1 MKRWR
6 ELFSART
13 LSLYAL
19 REHFGPFTFALTV
32 FTFIMLMN
40 QVARQFQNL
49 AGKGLGAE
57 IIVQVFVLSIPLSVA
72 ITIPMAVLVATMA
85 AFGRLAGDNE
95 ITAIQAN
102 GVGFHQLLAP
112 SVAAAIVL
120 TLFTFWFNDRVL
132 PESNHRLSQLMME
145 IQRAKPTVVLQ
156 EKRIVDPTG
165 LAEYRILPDRID
177 RTTNMMYGVRIFDTT
192 DLQLQRTIIADS
204 GRMDYTE
211 GGEDAVLTLWH
222 GTVHNRNVAQLG
234 EYERL
239 AFVEQRLVLKGVGT
253 KIERAAELAG
263 MRSDR
268 EMNLETLMQNVHTE
282 EDKVRAARRELGRM
296 TARHVASLL
305 DDSLTIARIDSA
317 AALERTDSLSPAI
330 VPEQDLGFDRSL
342 DEQRYRVSM
351 VGRLNDGIDYAAR
364 QRNKFLVEY
373 HKKYAIPVACFVF
386 VLIGA
391 PIGVRARR
399 GGLGFAMGM
408 STLVFVFYYLA
419 LTGGENLA
427 DRRLLPPW
435 LGMWISNI
443 VFFAFGL
450 WLLRRTARETAG
462 RRLRLPRW
470 WPERLGGGREAA
482 PAAVAGLHSGAGV
495 GAGEA

>member
-1 MKRWR
+1 MSRWR
-6 ELFSART
+6 EWFSART
-13 LSLYAL
+13 LSIYAL
-19 REHFGPFTFALTV
+19 REHLGPFVFALTV

-57 IIVQVFVLSIPLSVA
+57 VIVEVFVLSIPLSVA

-112 SVAAAIVL
+112 TVGAAIAL
-120 TLFTFWFNDRVL
+120 TLVTFWFNDNVL

-165 LAEYRILPDRID
+165 LGEYRILPDRID

-192 DLQLQRTIIADS
+192 NLQVQRTILADS
-204 GRMDYTE
+204 GRMDYTAN
-211 GGEDAVLTLWH
+211 GEDAVMTLWD
-222 GTVHNRNVAQLG
+222 GTVHNRNVANLG

-239 AFVEQRLVLKGVGT
+239 GFVEQRLVLRGVGT

-268 EMNLETLMQNVHTE
+268 EMDLATLMQNVRAE
-282 EDKVRAARRELGRM
+282 EQKIGAARRELERA
-296 TARHVASLL
+296 TERHVVGLF
-305 DDSLTIARIDSA
+305 DDTLAVAAIDSVA
-317 AALERTDSLSPAI
+317 VLERTDSLSPAI
-330 VPEQDLGFDRSL
+330 IPSRDIGFERAL

-391 PIGVRARR
+391 PVGVRARR

-450 WLLRRTARETAG
+450 WLLRRTARETASRG
-462 RRLRLPRW
+462 RRLPGWWPRW
-470 WPERLGGGREAA
+470 LGGRAREAS
-482 PAAVAGLHSGAGV
+482 PAA
-495 GAGEA
+495 EAA

>member
-1 MKRWR
+1 MSRWR
-6 ELFSART
+6 EWFSART
-13 LSLYAL
+13 LSTYAL
-19 REHFGPFTFALTV
+19 REHFGPFAFALTV

-57 IIVQVFVLSIPLSVA
+57 VIVQVFVLSIPLSVA

-102 GVGFHQLLAP
+102 GVAFHQLLAP
-112 SVAAAIVL
+112 TLGAALAL
-120 TLFTFWFNDRVL
+120 TLFTFWFNDHVL

-165 LAEYRILPDRID
+165 LGEYRILPDHID

-192 DLQLQRTIIADS
+192 DLQIQRTILADS
-204 GRMDYTE
+204 GRMDYTL

-222 GTVHNRNVAQLG
+222 GTIHNRNVSNLG

-239 AFVEQRLVLKGVGT
+239 TFVQQMLVLEGVGT
-253 KIERAAELAG
+253 KIERAAEMAG

-268 EMNLETLMQNVHTE
+268 EMNLATLMENVRAE
-282 EDKVRAARRELGRM
+282 EEKIRAARRELERA
-296 TARHVASLL
+296 TERHVMALFDDTLAVAS
-305 DDSLTIARIDSA
+305 IDST
-317 AALERTDSLSPAI
+317 AALERIDSLAPAI
-330 VPEQDLGFDRSL
+330 VEERDLGFERAL

-351 VGRLNDGIDYAAR
+351 VDRLNEGIDYAAR

-391 PIGVRARR
+391 PVGVRARR

-443 VFFAFGL
+443 VFFAFGA
-450 WLLRRTARETAG
+450 WLLRRTARETAS
-462 RRLRLPRW
+462 RRWGLPRW
-470 WPERLGGGREAA
+470 WPSRLGGKGREDRPIDAA
-482 PAAVAGLHSGAGV
+482 RGIDEV
-495 GAGEA
+495 

>member
-1 MKRWR
+1 MSRWR
-6 ELFSART
+6 EWFHART

-19 REHFGPFTFALTV
+19 REHLGPFAFALTV

-57 IIVQVFVLSIPLSVA
+57 LIVEVFVLSIPLSVA

-95 ITAIQAN
+95 VTAMQAN
-102 GVGFHQLLAP
+102 GVGFHQILAP
-112 SVAAAIVL
+112 TIGAALAL

-165 LAEYRILPDRID
+165 LGQYRILPDRID

-192 DLQLQRTIIADS
+192 DLQIQRTIIADS
-204 GRMDYTE
+204 GRMDYTAN
-211 GGEDAVLTLWH
+211 GEDAVLTLWH
-222 GTVHNRNVAQLG
+222 GTIHNRNVSKPG

-239 AFVEQRLVLKGVGT
+239 AFIHQRMVLQGVGS
-253 KIERAAELAG
+253 KIERASELAG

-268 EMNLETLMQNVHTE
+268 EMNLETLMDNVHNE
-282 EDKVRAARRELGRM
+282 EDKIRAARREVERTAERHLATLLGD
-296 TARHVASLL
+296 TLAV
-305 DDSLTIARIDSA
+305 ARIDSLTDA
-317 AALERTDSLSPAI
+317 EQADTLLSTILPVRDVGFERA
-330 VPEQDLGFDRSL
+330 L

-351 VGRLNDGIDYAAR
+351 VARLNEGIDYAAR

-391 PIGVRARR
+391 PVGVRARR

-419 LTGGENLA
+419 LTGGENLS

-435 LGMWISNI
+435 LGMWISNL

-450 WLLRRTARETAG
+450 WLLRRTARETAS
-462 RRLRLPRW
+462 RRSWLLRW
-470 WPERLGGGREAA
+470 WPKRLGGRRDEESRAD
-482 PAAVAGLHSGAGV
+482 GA
-495 GAGEA
+495 

>member
-1 MKRWR
+1 MSRWR
-6 ELFSART
+6 EWFSART

-19 REHFGPFTFALTV
+19 REHLGPFAFALTV

-57 IIVQVFVLSIPLSVA
+57 LIVEVFVLSIPLSVA

-95 ITAIQAN
+95 VTAMQAN
-102 GVGFHQLLAP
+102 GVGFHQILAP
-112 SVAAAIVL
+112 TVGAALAL

-165 LAEYRILPDRID
+165 LGEYRILPDHID

-192 DLQLQRTIIADS
+192 DLQIQRTIIADS

-211 GGEDAVLTLWH
+211 NGEDAVLTLWH
-222 GTVHNRNVAQLG
+222 GTIHNRSVSKPG

-239 AFVEQRLVLKGVGT
+239 AFVQQRMVLQGVGSR
-253 KIERAAELAG
+253 IERASELAG

-268 EMNLETLMQNVHTE
+268 EMNLETLMDNVHNE
-282 EDKVRAARRELGRM
+282 EDRIRAARRELER
-296 TARHVASLL
+296 TAERHLATLL
-305 DDSLTIARIDSA
+305 GDTLTVARIDSLTA
-317 AALERTDSLSPAI
+317 AEQADTLSSAILPVRDVGFERA
-330 VPEQDLGFDRSL
+330 L

-351 VGRLNDGIDYAAR
+351 IARLNEGIDYAAR

-391 PIGVRARR
+391 PVGVRARR

-419 LTGGENLA
+419 LTGGENLS

-435 LGMWISNI
+435 LGMWISNL

-450 WLLRRTARETAG
+450 WLLRRTARETAS
-462 RRLRLPRW
+462 RRLWLPRW
-470 WPERLGGGREAA
+470 WPKRLGGRRDEEPRAD
-482 PAAVAGLHSGAGV
+482 GA
-495 GAGEA
+495 

>member
-1 MKRWR
+1 
-6 ELFSART
+6 
-13 LSLYAL
+13 
-19 REHFGPFTFALTV
+19 
-32 FTFIMLMN
+32 
-40 QVARQFQNL
+40 
-49 AGKGLGAE
+49 
-57 IIVQVFVLSIPLSVA
+57 
-72 ITIPMAVLVATMA
+72 
-85 AFGRLAGDNE
+85 
-95 ITAIQAN
+95 
-102 GVGFHQLLAP
+102 
-112 SVAAAIVL
+112 
-120 TLFTFWFNDRVL
+120 
-132 PESNHRLSQLMME
+132 MME

-165 LAEYRILPDRID
+165 LGEYRILPDRID

-192 DLQLQRTIIADS
+192 DLQVQRTILADS

-211 GGEDAVLTLWH
+211 NGEDAVLTLWD
-222 GTVHNRNVAQLG
+222 GTIHNRNVATLG

-239 AFVEQRLVLKGVGT
+239 GFVEQRLVLRGVGT

-268 EMNLETLMQNVHTE
+268 EMNLETLMTNVRAE
-282 EDKVRAARRELGRM
+282 EQKLAAARRELQR
-296 TARHVASLL
+296 AAVRHVAGLL
-305 DDSLTIARIDSA
+305 DDTETIARIDSLA
-317 AALERTDSLSPAI
+317 EIARADTLAPTILPTR
-330 VPEQDLGFDRSL
+330 DLGFERTL

-351 VGRLNDGIDYAAR
+351 VGRLNDAIDYAAR

-373 HKKYAIPVACFVF
+373 HKKYAIPVACIVF
-386 VLIGA
+386 ILIGA
-391 PIGVRARR
+391 PVGVRARR

-462 RRLRLPRW
+462 RRRRLPGW
-470 WPERLGGGREAA
+470 WPRWLGGPTREPV
-482 PAAVAGLHSGAGV
+482 PATEPA
-495 GAGEA
+495 

>member
-1 MKRWR
+1 MSRWR
-6 ELFSART
+6 EWFSART

-19 REHFGPFTFALTV
+19 REHLGPFAFALTV

-40 QVARQFQNL
+40 QVARQFQTL

-57 IIVQVFVLSIPLSVA
+57 LIVEVFVLSIPLSVA

-95 ITAIQAN
+95 VTAMQAN
-102 GVGFHQLLAP
+102 GVGFHQILAP
-112 SVAAAIVL
+112 TVGAALAL

-165 LAEYRILPDRID
+165 LGEYRILPDHID

-192 DLQLQRTIIADS
+192 DLQIQRTIIADS
-204 GRMDYTE
+204 GRMEYTE
-211 GGEDAVLTLWH
+211 NGEDAVLSLWH
-222 GTVHNRNVAQLG
+222 GTIHNRNVSKSG

-239 AFVEQRLVLKGVGT
+239 AFVQQRMVLQGVGSS
-253 KIERAAELAG
+253 IERASELAG

-268 EMNLETLMQNVHTE
+268 EMNLETLMDNVQNE
-282 EDKVRAARRELGRM
+282 EDRIRAARRELER
-296 TARHVASLL
+296 TAERHLATLL
-305 DDSLTIARIDSA
+305 GDTLTVARIDSLNA
-317 AALERTDSLSPAI
+317 AVQTDTLSSAILPVRDVGFERA
-330 VPEQDLGFDRSL
+330 L

-351 VGRLNDGIDYAAR
+351 IARLNEGIDYAAR

-391 PIGVRARR
+391 PVGVRARR

-408 STLVFVFYYLA
+408 STLVFVFYYMA
-419 LTGGENLA
+419 LTGGENLS

-435 LGMWISNI
+435 LGMWISNL

-450 WLLRRTARETAG
+450 WLLRRTARETAS
-462 RRLRLPRW
+462 RHSWLPRW
-470 WPERLGGGREAA
+470 WPRRLGGRRDEEPRTDG
-482 PAAVAGLHSGAGV
+482 G
-495 GAGEA
+495 

>member
-1 MKRWR
+1 MSRWR
-6 ELFSART
+6 EWFNART

-19 REHFGPFTFALTV
+19 REHLGPFVFALTV

-49 AGKGLGAE
+49 AGKGLGADVMLE
-57 IIVQVFVLSIPLSVA
+57 VFVLSIPLSVA

-85 AFGRLAGDNE
+85 AFGRLSGDNE
-95 ITAIQAN
+95 ITAMQAN
-102 GVGFHQLLAP
+102 GVGFHQMLVPTMGAALA
-112 SVAAAIVL
+112 L
-120 TLFTFWFNDRVL
+120 TAFTFWFNDSVL

-165 LAEYRILPDRID
+165 LGEYRILPDRID

-192 DLQLQRTIIADS
+192 DLQVQRTIIADS
-204 GRMDYTE
+204 GRMEYTPD
-211 GGEDAVLTLWH
+211 GEDAVLTLWD
-222 GTVHNRNVAQLG
+222 GAIHNRNVSKAG

-239 AFVEQRLVLKGVGT
+239 DFVQQRLVLRGVGSR
-253 KIERAAELAG
+253 IERASEMAG

-268 EMNLETLMQNVHTE
+268 EMDLGTLMDNVHNE
-282 EDKVRAARRELGRM
+282 EDKIRAARRELER
-296 TARHVASLL
+296 TTERHLATLL
-305 DDSLTIARIDSA
+305 GDSTTVARIDSLA
-317 AALERTDSLSPAI
+317 AAERADTTASTTTILPAR
-330 VPEQDLGFDRSL
+330 DLGFERAI

-351 VGRLNDGIDYAAR
+351 VARLDEGIDYAAR

-373 HKKYAIPVACFVF
+373 HKKYAIPLACFVF

-391 PIGVRARR
+391 PVGVRARR

-419 LTGGENLA
+419 LTGGENLS

-435 LGMWISNI
+435 LGMWISNL
-443 VFFAFGL
+443 VFLAFGL

-462 RRLRLPRW
+462 RRWRLPRW
-470 WPERLGGGREAA
+470 WPRWLGRGRDDTT
-482 PAAVAGLHSGAGV
+482 VTV
-495 GAGEA
+495 D

>member
-1 MKRWR
+1 MSRWR
-6 ELFSART
+6 ELISART
-13 LSLYAL
+13 LSTYAL
-19 REHFGPFTFALTV
+19 REHFGPFVFALTV

-49 AGKGLGAE
+49 AGKGLGAD
-57 IIVQVFVLSIPLSVA
+57 IIVQVFLLSIPLSVA

-112 SVAAAIVL
+112 TLGAAVAL
-120 TLFTFWFNDRVL
+120 TLFTFWFNDSVL

-165 LAEYRILPDRID
+165 LGEYRILPDRID

-192 DLQLQRTIIADS
+192 DLQIQRTILADS
-204 GRMDYTE
+204 GRMDYTS

-222 GTVHNRNVAQLG
+222 GTIHNRNVSNLG

-239 AFVEQRLVLKGVGT
+239 AFIQQKLVLEGVGT
-253 KIERAAELAG
+253 KIERAAEMAG

-268 EMNLETLMQNVHTE
+268 EMNLETLMQNVHAE
-282 EDKVRAARRELGRM
+282 EQKIRSARNELSRAAE
-296 TARHVASLL
+296 RHVATLF
-305 DDSLTIARIDSA
+305 DDTLAVARIDSSA
-317 AALERTDSLSPAI
+317 AVARSDSLGPAI
-330 VPEQDLGFDRSL
+330 VEGADLGFDRTL
-342 DEQRYRVSM
+342 DEQRYRLSM
-351 VGRLNDGIDYAAR
+351 VARLHEGIDYAAR

-391 PIGVRARR
+391 PLGVRARR

-443 VFFAFGL
+443 VFLAFGL

-462 RRLRLPRW
+462 RRLRLPTW
-470 WPERLGGGREAA
+470 WPRWLGGPGREEL
-482 PAAVAGLHSGAGV
+482 PGRDRRAAVAQGANTL
-495 GAGEA
+495 

>member
-1 MKRWR
+1 MSRWR
-6 ELFSART
+6 EWFSART
-13 LSLYAL
+13 LSTYAL
-19 REHFGPFTFALTV
+19 REHLGPFAFALTV

-57 IIVQVFVLSIPLSVA
+57 VIVQVFVLSVPLSVA

-112 SVAAAIVL
+112 TVGAAIAL
-120 TLFTFWFNDRVL
+120 TLFTFWFNDHVL

-165 LAEYRILPDRID
+165 LGEYRILPDRID

-192 DLQLQRTIIADS
+192 DLQIQRTILADS
-204 GRMDYTE
+204 GRMDYTA

-222 GTVHNRNVAQLG
+222 GTIHNRNVSNLG

-239 AFVEQRLVLKGVGT
+239 TFVQQRLVLEGVGT

-268 EMNLETLMQNVHTE
+268 EMNLETLMEN
-282 EDKVRAARRELGRM
+282 VRAEEEKIRSARRELERA
-296 TARHVASLL
+296 TERHVMTLF
-305 DDSLTIARIDSA
+305 DDTLAVARIDSA
-317 AALERTDSLSPAI
+317 AALERVDSLAPAI
-330 VPEQDLGFDRSL
+330 VEPRDFGFERAL
-342 DEQRYRVSM
+342 DEQRYRVSL
-351 VGRLNDGIDYAAR
+351 VGRLNEGIDYAAR

-386 VLIGA
+386 ILIGA

-450 WLLRRTARETAG
+450 WLLRRTARETAS
-462 RRLRLPRW
+462 RRWRLPRW
-470 WPERLGGGREAA
+470 WPARLGGAGREERPAA
-482 PAAVAGLHSGAGV
+482 PDALGTDAA
-495 GAGEA
+495 

>member
-1 MKRWR
+1 
-6 ELFSART
+6 
-13 LSLYAL
+13 
-19 REHFGPFTFALTV
+19 
-32 FTFIMLMN
+32 
-40 QVARQFQNL
+40 
-49 AGKGLGAE
+49 
-57 IIVQVFVLSIPLSVA
+57 
-72 ITIPMAVLVATMA
+72 
-85 AFGRLAGDNE
+85 
-95 ITAIQAN
+95 
-102 GVGFHQLLAP
+102 
-112 SVAAAIVL
+112 
-120 TLFTFWFNDRVL
+120 
-132 PESNHRLSQLMME
+132 ME

-165 LAEYRILPDRID
+165 LGEYRILPDRID

-192 DLQLQRTIIADS
+192 DLQIQRTILADS
-204 GRMDYTE
+204 GRMDYTA

-222 GTVHNRNVAQLG
+222 GTIHNRNVSNLG

-239 AFVEQRLVLKGVGT
+239 TFVQQRLVLEGVGT

-268 EMNLETLMQNVHTE
+268 EMNLETLMEN
-282 EDKVRAARRELGRM
+282 VRAEEEKIRSARRELERA
-296 TARHVASLL
+296 TERHVMTLF
-305 DDSLTIARIDSA
+305 DDTLAVARIDSA
-317 AALERTDSLSPAI
+317 AALERVDSLAPAI
-330 VPEQDLGFDRSL
+330 VEPRDFGFERAL
-342 DEQRYRVSM
+342 DEQRYRVSL
-351 VGRLNDGIDYAAR
+351 VGRLNEGIDYAAR

-386 VLIGA
+386 ILIGA

-450 WLLRRTARETAG
+450 WLLRRTARETAS
-462 RRLRLPRW
+462 RRWRLPRW
-470 WPERLGGGREAA
+470 WPARLGGPEREERPAA
-482 PAAVAGLHSGAGV
+482 PDALGTDAA
-495 GAGEA
+495 